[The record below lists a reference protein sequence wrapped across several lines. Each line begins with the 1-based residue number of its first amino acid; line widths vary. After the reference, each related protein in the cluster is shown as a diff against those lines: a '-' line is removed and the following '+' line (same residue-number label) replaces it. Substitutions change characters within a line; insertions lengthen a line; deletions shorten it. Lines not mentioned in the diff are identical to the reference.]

1 MELKEKTLKNYI
13 KYAENLRELSDIDK
27 LKYLVELK
35 NSEKLPEE
43 FEIKIDNDDV
53 YIFFGYDENDDNIG
67 CSFDEFG
74 YHLLP
79 DLFNFI
85 GLYSDLV

>member
-1 MELKEKTLKNYI
+1 M
-13 KYAENLRELSDIDK
+13 RELSDTDK
-27 LKYLVELK
+27 LQYLIEMRQK
-35 NSEKLPEE
+35 HQLPED
-43 FEIKIDNDDV
+43 FEIRIDNDDV
-53 YIFFGYDENDDNIG
+53 YIFFGYDKNDDTVG

-85 GLYSDLV
+85 GLNSDFV